1 LGRCDRSGEGVGGR
15 AVKIRCMDGFD
26 KGWHFDN
33 TAHEATLKP
42 LCLELEKHFT
52 LPARRLLRYF
62 ASSDDCQ
69 LRQEPPVGFGAY
81 YRGFYMPLSAR
92 GCLPLYLQECF
103 FHPLEQFTEV
113 VPFEKM
119 VAFDSLIYL
128 RESTCSDVTGC
139 VTNYAHELQHF
150 VQHCLTPRLLAANN
164 TLYQNLALY
173 EPDAL
178 TTDIPSERDAEIK
191 SKRVAEMV
199 CGVEAVRAFAE
210 KQIRTMEEM
219 GEHKQKGKW
228 LFFRD
233 VPSSTDFNLPK
244 ATLPLVEKY
253 KGRMDFE
260 KIDVNQPE
268 WWSGPL
274 EDSEIG
280 AK

>member
-1 LGRCDRSGEGVGGR
+1 MPALEKDWY
-15 AVKIRCMDGFD
+15 FD
-26 KGWHFDN
+26 YSATNEK
-33 TAHEATLKP
+33 TLKP
-42 LCLELEKHFT
+42 LCLEVEKHFT

-62 ASSDDCQ
+62 AASDDYQ
-69 LRQEPPVGFGAY
+69 LRQQPPEGFGPY
-81 YRGFYMPLSAR
+81 YRGFCMPLSSR
-92 GCLPLYLQECF
+92 GCLPLYLQQRF
-103 FHPLEQFTEV
+103 FYPPEQFAEV
-113 VPFEKM
+113 MPFDKM
-119 VAFDSLIYL
+119 VAFDSLIYV
-128 RESTCSDVTGC
+128 RTSTCSDVTGC

-150 VQHCLTPRLLAANN
+150 VQQCLTP
-164 TLYQNLALY
+164 TLSVVNYKLYKNLAVH

-210 KQIRTMEEM
+210 KQIRTMEEA

-233 VPSSTDFNLPK
+233 VPPSTDFNLLE

-253 KGRMDFE
+253 KGLIDFG

-268 WWSGPL
+268 WWL
-274 EDSEIG
+274 QDAEDSEIE
-280 AK
+280 AE